1 MDAYHH
7 NTLRPAQVGDFAY
20 VVPAAAKYNCILIY
34 INLVLLMGWVD
45 STKYFY
51 AILETLTAV
60 GNALVHTYLPMPAYG
75 AISEIPETGPGPP
88 HTLDSLTHIDCSMND
103 VITAVQGGAY

>member
-51 AILETLTAV
+51 AIL
-60 GNALVHTYLPMPAYG
+60 
-75 AISEIPETGPGPP
+75 
-88 HTLDSLTHIDCSMND
+88 
-103 VITAVQGGAY
+103 